1 HTSRHPTDVVRMLG
15 GLREHLRFFHTVDP
29 AITRKRDIAQQ
40 CVKSG
45 TRLGVCS
52 VEPLAGAMRLFDI
65 TTGTEDFIANGVI
78 SHNCYARPSH
88 AYMGLSP
95 GRDFETRLFYKADA
109 GRVLEAELAK
119 PSYVCKPIMLGSNT
133 DPYQPDE
140 RHMRV
145 TRSVLEVLTRCRH
158 PVSIVTKGGL
168 VLRDIDLLADL
179 ARDNLVSVTVS
190 ITSLNAETKRTLEP
204 RAASPQARLKVV
216 DQLAK

>member
-52 VEPLAGAMRLFDI
+52 VEPLAGAMRLYDI
-65 TTGTEDFIANGVI
+65 TTGTGDFISNGVV

-109 GRVLEAELAK
+109 AKVLEEQLAR
-119 PSYVCKPIMLGSNT
+119 PGYVCKSITLGANT
-133 DPYQPDE
+133 DPDQPVE
-140 RHMRV
+140 KRMRV
-145 TRSVLEVLTRCRH
+145 TRSILEVLARTR
-158 PVSIVTKGGL
+158 
-168 VLRDIDLLADL
+168 
-179 ARDNLVSVTVS
+179 
-190 ITSLNAETKRTLEP
+190 
-204 RAASPQARLKVV
+204 
-216 DQLAK
+216 